1 MWIIPAHGRSCVEKD
16 CAPEIEGGCVDGNRV
31 PVSDESDEKKTGA
44 REREK
49 WGVKSSKIIIAF
61 QLGLCWASKDCKVRS
76 CGGRPSGGIIK
87 ATNGPEVRNGGR
99 EVDPMTSPDR
109 RAASPGGWRRCPRRR
124 RRGRAGRR
132 TGRQGRGN
140 RMRPEGCVS
149 IVKILPDSGRGL
161 AGWTPPSPSSISQH
175 KPISCISGPRSSV
188 WPVAGWVV
196 NLLILWAA
204 FHLSKSMVMKYQ
216 KSPSSVTARPRLG
229 PPKAAVTISYII
241 GYRLRVPLR

>member
-1 MWIIPAHGRSCVEKD
+1 VRQKLR
-16 CAPEIEGGCVDGNRV
+16 GGCVRWGTEFVWRMK
-31 PVSDESDEKKTGA
+31 SHEKKQG
-44 REREK
+44 REK
-49 WGVKSSKIIIAF
+49 WGVTPSKIIIAF
-61 QLGLCWASKDCKVRS
+61 QLGLCCLCKDCIVRS
-76 CGGRPSGGIIK
+76 SVGRPSVGIIK
-87 ATNGPEVRNGGR
+87 ATNGPEARNGGR

-109 RAASPGGWRRCPRRR
+109 GAASPGGWRRCPRRR

-132 TGRQGRGN
+132 TGCQGRGS

-175 KPISCISGPRSSV
+175 KPISCIYGPRSSF

-196 NLLILWAA
+196 NLLTLWAA

-216 KSPSSVTARPRLG
+216 KSPSSVTARPGPG
-229 PPKAAVTISYII
+229 PPKGSGYDRLYIGYII
-241 GYRLRVPLR
+241 GYRLRAPLR